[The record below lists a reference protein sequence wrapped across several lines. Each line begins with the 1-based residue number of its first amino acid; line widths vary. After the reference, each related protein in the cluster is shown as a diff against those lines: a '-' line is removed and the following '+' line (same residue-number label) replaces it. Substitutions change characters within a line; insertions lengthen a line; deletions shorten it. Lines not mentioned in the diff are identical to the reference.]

1 MANSSPPAPFQL
13 KGRTLDFSVPRIMG
27 VINATPDSFFGA
39 SRVAQAK
46 QAAATAVRMVE
57 DGADILD
64 IGGQSSRP
72 GAEAVGADTECD
84 RVLPVIEEIRSVLPD
99 HPISVDTYHAHVAL
113 KALETGADIVN
124 DIGAALLDPHMEDL
138 VAERNVP
145 YILMHMQGTPD
156 TMQNAPT
163 YTRVV
168 EEVAAFLTER
178 LLALRSKGA
187 QQLGVD
193 PGFGFG
199 KSVDHNYQLLD
210 GLGQLGSLGV
220 PILAGVSRKSMI
232 YKVLDSSPERALNG
246 TSVLHAWALDRGA
259 HILRVH
265 DVAEAAECVK
275 LHRAMKMSRLHS
287 TND

>member
-1 MANSSPPAPFQL
+1 M
-13 KGRTLDFSVPRIMG
+13 TL
-27 VINATPDSFFGA
+27 
-39 SRVAQAK
+39 
-46 QAAATAVRMVE
+46 
-57 DGADILD
+57 
-64 IGGQSSRP
+64 
-72 GAEAVGADTECD
+72 
-84 RVLPVIEEIRSVLPD
+84 VL
-99 HPISVDTYHAHVAL
+99 
-113 KALETGADIVN
+113 
-124 DIGAALLDPHMEDL
+124 ALLDPHMEDL

-232 YKVLDSSPERALNG
+232 YKVWTPHLSAL
-246 TSVLHAWALDRGA
+246 
-259 HILRVH
+259 
-265 DVAEAAECVK
+265 
-275 LHRAMKMSRLHS
+275 
-287 TND
+287 